1 MKWRLRPIHGN
12 TKPLESHTTEER
24 IALVRRLLAR
34 IEKLEAEVTR
44 LRRNPFNSSKPP
56 SNDIVNMY
64 LRFITTPGVEPT
76 NNLAEQV
83 IRFVVIDRRITQGTR
98 SVKGR
103 RWCQRI
109 WTVLATCAQ
118 QGWSAFACLRDA
130 ICACFQRHPAPLLL
144 PIGV

>member
-12 TKPLESHTTEER
+12 SKSRESYTKEEL
-24 IALVRRLLAR
+24 IARVRRLLVR
-34 IEKLEAEVTR
+34 IEKLEAEVVKVR
-44 LRRNPFNSSKPP
+44 KSSSNSSKPP
-56 SNDIVNMY
+56 SSDIVNAY
-64 LRFITTPGVEPT
+64 FRFITTPGVEPT
-76 NNLAEQV
+76 NNPAEQA

-103 RWCQRI
+103 RWCERI

-118 QGWSAFACLRDA
+118 QGRSAFAYLRDA
-130 ICACFQRHPAPLLL
+130 IYAYFQRHPAPLLL